1 MAQYK
6 DLRMLPAGSE
16 LDDPILILGPLRQ
29 NGSHEFVMLGSP
41 SINQGK
47 DDFSSHF
54 PIDVDD
60 TVDLYEQARRL
71 LLLLPDYEK
80 QAMLIEL
87 RSIAECAGFV
97 VSLDDES
104 IEFQILYLSTVL
116 EEIGEIFWD
125 D

>member
-1 MAQYK
+1 MAECK
-6 DLRMLPAGSE
+6 NLRMLPAGSE
-16 LDDPILILGPLRQ
+16 LDPPYLILGPVRQ

-41 SINQGK
+41 IINQGK
-47 DDFSSHF
+47 DDFTSHF

-60 TVDLYEQARRL
+60 TVDLFEQLRRL
-71 LLLLPDYEK
+71 LFLLPDYEK
-80 QAMLIEL
+80 QAMLIDL
-87 RSIAECAGFV
+87 KSIAECAGFV

>member
-1 MAQYK
+1 MAECK
-6 DLRMLPAGSE
+6 NLRMLPAGSE
-16 LDDPILILGPLRQ
+16 LDPPYLILGPVRQ

-41 SINQGK
+41 IINQGK

-80 QAMLIEL
+80 QALLIDL
-87 RSIAECAGFV
+87 KSTAECAGFV
-97 VSLDDES
+97 VSLGDMS
-104 IEFQILYLSTVL
+104 IDFQILYLWTVL
-116 EEIGEIFWD
+116 EEIGEIFGED
-125 D
+125 